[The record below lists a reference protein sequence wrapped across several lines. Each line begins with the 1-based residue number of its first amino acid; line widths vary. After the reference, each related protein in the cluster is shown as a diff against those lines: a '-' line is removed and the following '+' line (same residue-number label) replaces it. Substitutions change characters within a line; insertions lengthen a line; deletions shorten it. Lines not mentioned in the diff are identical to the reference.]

1 MAAPSFVQPLF
12 FVPLFLVKQ
21 KFCTPD
27 GKDVACGRV
36 QYRRR
41 CCCMNVCLVLLFADK
56 IHCHARM
63 KNHMHNMI
71 FRMFEKCLYVAIVRW
86 RKSPHMYTGFFPHAF
101 SICAWSY
108 CCSSDK
114 SSFLTSLHDLH
125 ACFHRTH
132 SGGRRFFLYVRIKNK
147 RMYQGHGSRFS
158 NTKSVVDQS
167 IEKSKKAILC
177 HHNWMLFPG
186 AAIFQYFTTQ
196 LSPYRIY
203 IY

>member
-1 MAAPSFVQPLF
+1 MWRVAGFSTGVVAAVWMCVWCFCSPT
-12 FVPLFLVKQ
+12 
-21 KFCTPD
+21 KFTATREWRIICTTW
-27 GKDVACGRV
+27 
-36 QYRRR
+36 YS
-41 CCCMNVCLVLLFADK
+41 VCLKNVYTLLSFAG
-56 IHCHARM
+56 
-63 KNHMHNMI
+63 
-71 FRMFEKCLYVAIVRW
+71 EKALTWIQ
-86 RKSPHMYTGFFPHAF
+86 GFFPHAF